1 MERDI
6 LKNSRGPVRE
16 GERIDPRRGYEFMK
30 AHRATFPLAVICRV
44 PGLSPGGYNDRRRR
58 PPSARARR
66 DAELKGGVL
75 AIWIGSGGFH
85 NTRRLHPAL
94 GYTSPANFEKLNHAA

>member
-6 LKNSRGPVRE
+6 PRKSRGPVRK
-16 GERIDPRRGYEFMK
+16 GERTEPRRGYAFMK

-44 PGLSPGGYNDRRRR
+44 PGLSPGGCNGRLWR
-58 PPSARARR
+58 PLSARARR

-75 AIWIGSGGFH
+75 AIQIGSGGFQ
-85 NTRRLHPAL
+85 NARRLHSAR
-94 GYTSPANFEKLNHAA
+94 GHTSPANLEKLNHAA

>member
-6 LKNSRGPVRE
+6 PRKSRGPVRE
-16 GERIDPRRGYEFMK
+16 GERIDPRQGYAFMK

-44 PGLSPGGYNDRRRR
+44 PGLSPGGYNDRLRR
-58 PPSARARR
+58 PPSARR
-66 DAELKGGVL
+66 DADLKGGVL

-85 NTRRLHPAL
+85 NPRRLHQAL
-94 GYTSPANFEKLNHAA
+94 G